1 MPVLPTL
8 LLALPIL
15 ASGATTPADPSG
27 KNLSAELSAL
37 ARSLVEPAYRRENG
51 HGFSTFA
58 CDVPKPVRPGGSF
71 DCDTVDEKG
80 ETARYTLAVDVD
92 GRATIALVSFPVSR
106 LGPGER
112 SVAEPPCRAFL
123 DMYRRAA
130 WKELHAAVHP
140 ALRGET
146 TLAALEAQLGPTLAS
161 MGALRSASVRGV
173 SVRSTADP
181 EVRHSELVW
190 DLDSE
195 KGPGVARF
203 RIELDGEVPRV
214 SAFRIYPAAGSALQA
229 SMLAAPLR
237 EKAADLLGEPV
248 TRLAAPL
255 EKLERAG
262 DAVLGTAVLASGRE
276 VHVRVEQAGR
286 SDDFERNDFTCQILD
301 APWLIRKSFA
311 SRSLEPA
318 SVDCP
323 SRVVP
328 DDGSQVCNVLLKTG
342 MRYAVTIQRRGGEH
356 RMTAEKAPER

>member
-1 MPVLPTL
+1 
-8 LLALPIL
+8 
-15 ASGATTPADPSG
+15 
-27 KNLSAELSAL
+27 
-37 ARSLVEPAYRRENG
+37 
-51 HGFSTFA
+51 
-58 CDVPKPVRPGGSF
+58 
-71 DCDTVDEKG
+71 VDEKG
-80 ETARYTLAVDVD
+80 ETARYTLAVDGD
-92 GRATIALVSFPVSR
+92 GQATIALVSFPVSR
-106 LGPGER
+106 LGPEER
-112 SVAEPPCRAFL
+112 AVAEPPCRAFL

-130 WKELHAAVHP
+130 WRELHAAVHP

-146 TLAALEAQLGPTLAS
+146 TFAALEAQLGATRAS
-161 MGALRSASVRGV
+161 IGAPRSASVRGV

-229 SMLAAPLR
+229 SMLETMLR

-255 EKLERAG
+255 EKLESAG
-262 DAVLGTAVLASGRE
+262 DAVLGTAVLTSGRE
-276 VHVRVEQAGR
+276 VPVRVEQSGR
-286 SDDFERNDFTCQILD
+286 SDDFERNDFRCQILD

-311 SRSLEPA
+311 SRSLELA

-328 DDGSQVCNVLLKTG
+328 DDGSEVCH
-342 MRYAVTIQRRGGEH
+342 AC
-356 RMTAEKAPER
+356 